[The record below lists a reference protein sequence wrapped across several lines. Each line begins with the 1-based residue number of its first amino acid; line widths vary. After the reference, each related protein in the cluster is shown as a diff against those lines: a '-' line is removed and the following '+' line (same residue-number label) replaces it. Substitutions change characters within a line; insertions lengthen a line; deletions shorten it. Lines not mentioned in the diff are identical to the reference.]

1 MEAVYDVPLVFA
13 CITLVGAE
21 AYRLASLE
29 SSGVY
34 FGLGL
39 YEKQAYERL
48 ITLTTTFKLS

>member
-13 CITLVGAE
+13 CITLVGVE
-21 AYRLASLE
+21 ACRLAFLE

-48 ITLTTTFKLS
+48 ITLTTTFKLG